1 MKADLLRE
9 KFLTFFKTKKHK
21 IVESDSLVPQDDP
34 TVLFTPAGMNQFKR
48 QFLGYASDFKRA
60 ATAQRCLRTDDLDKV
75 GRTCGHH
82 TFFEMLGNFS
92 FGDYFKEE
100 AIEFAWEFLTEE
112 LKIKKEQ
119 LWISVYKDDDEAFRI
134 WKLKVPADK
143 IIKLGDKE
151 NFWPAEAKE
160 RGPDGPCGPCS
171 EIFFDQGKNIGCKRE
186 NCNPVCNC
194 GRFVEVWNLVFTQFN
209 RKDGGILE
217 PLPKKNID
225 TGMGL
230 ERLAAVMQG
239 VYSNFET
246 DLFKPLV
253 KEIEEVVKGQS
264 PAWTVPCKVLTVP
277 EKGLIYVLADHIR
290 AITFAIYD
298 GVLPSNETRGYVVR
312 KLIRK
317 CILHLRALGI
327 KQAFMYKLVPVLSEI
342 MQEPYPELN
351 PRREN
356 IAEIILAEE
365 KNFIA
370 TLDSSDD
377 LLKDKFA
384 GFKDKPDPQKA
395 GKIAFYLYDTYGIPQ
410 ELTKNWL
417 DKQGIKFSEAAFNQE
432 LEQQKMRS
440 KLKTMMKGK
449 VFDIKGLDLK
459 ISATKFLGYKDYS
472 HSAKILKIIKD
483 NIEVNK
489 ISEGEEGKII
499 LNQTVFYPESGGQI
513 GDAGNI
519 AKGKNIFI
527 VLDTQKAD
535 KIIIHIGKVIKG
547 SLRKADTVL
556 AKIDEKR
563 RLSIAR
569 NHTATHLLQ
578 AALRKVLGPHIQ
590 QQGSL
595 VAQDRLRFDFTHFKD
610 ISNEELNR
618 IEEIVNTNIINNY
631 ALQTKPMLLSAAKRK
646 GALAFFGE
654 KYEAKVRVV
663 SIPDI
668 SLELC
673 GGTHLNSTGQ
683 IGIFK
688 ITQEAAV
695 AAGIRRI
702 EAVTAKAAY
711 KMIKE
716 EENLMTEVS
725 SLLNVPPQNILS
737 EIKNKMAW
745 LKELEKRLHLQ
756 SLDILKV
763 SLDKIIEEAQ
773 EIGGIKVI
781 TQVLRGLDMDLLRK
795 AVDLIKQE
803 TKNSVIALGSA
814 QESKAL
820 LVMGVTSD
828 LCQKGLDAAKL
839 ILDVA
844 KVIGGSGGGRK
855 DFAQAG
861 GNKPENF
868 AKAFQELRDII
879 SNLK

>member
-253 KEIEEVVKGQS
+253 KEIERGLIPKKG
-264 PAWTVPCKVLTVP
+264 TVP

>member
-253 KEIEEVVKGQS
+253 KEIERGLIPKKG
-264 PAWTVPCKVLTVP
+264 TVP

-547 SLRKADTVL
+547 SLRKADIVL